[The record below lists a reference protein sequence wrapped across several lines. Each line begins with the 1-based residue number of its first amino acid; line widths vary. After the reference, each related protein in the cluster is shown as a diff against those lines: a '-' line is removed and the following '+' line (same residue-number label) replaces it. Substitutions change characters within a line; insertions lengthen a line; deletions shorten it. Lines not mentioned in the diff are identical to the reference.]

1 MFIPDFRRCI
11 SKAVV
16 VASLAL
22 GVLLVAGCGNMRV
35 QPKLAKPF
43 MESPEFGVAARDILP
58 EAVAVG
64 QLNEDELFYNGTIDG
79 ELADVFPFPVTADVI
94 ARGQSKFNAFCT
106 PCHGYGGYGD
116 GVIYEEGFPTPASYH
131 DPVIREKPVGHYYQ
145 VISYGFNN
153 MYNYANRVQPEDRW
167 AIVAYI
173 RTLQLSQNAEL
184 DQLPPEIQS
193 ELAVTDREL
202 AETEAYGV
210 NTSK

>member
-1 MFIPDFRRCI
+1 M
-11 SKAVV
+11 V

-131 DPVIREKPVGHYYQ
+131 DPVIREKPVGLLPGHQ
-145 VISYGFNN
+145 LRLQQHVQLRQSGAARGSLGHRRLHP
-153 MYNYANRVQPEDRW
+153 YASAQPKR
-167 AIVAYI
+167 
-173 RTLQLSQNAEL
+173 
-184 DQLPPEIQS
+184 
-193 ELAVTDREL
+193 AVGPVTARRSRASWL
-202 AETEAYGV
+202 
-210 NTSK
+210 

>member
-64 QLNEDELFYNGTIDG
+64 QLNEDELFYNK
-79 ELADVFPFPVTADVI
+79 
-94 ARGQSKFNAFCT
+94 S
-106 PCHGYGGYGD
+106 
-116 GVIYEEGFPTPASYH
+116 
-131 DPVIREKPVGHYYQ
+131 
-145 VISYGFNN
+145 
-153 MYNYANRVQPEDRW
+153 ANSLW
-167 AIVAYI
+167 LY
-173 RTLQLSQNAEL
+173 
-184 DQLPPEIQS
+184 
-193 ELAVTDREL
+193 
-202 AETEAYGV
+202 
-210 NTSK
+210 K